1 MVAIDD
7 FVEITSANAIRDVAG
22 QCHHMPWID
31 AVLMEGEAAAHLRGT
46 NAVQREFS
54 QCSTC
59 WLAVL

>member
-1 MVAIDD
+1 
-7 FVEITSANAIRDVAG
+7 
-22 QCHHMPWID
+22 MPWID
-31 AVLMEGEAAAHLRGT
+31 AVLMEGEAAAHSRGT